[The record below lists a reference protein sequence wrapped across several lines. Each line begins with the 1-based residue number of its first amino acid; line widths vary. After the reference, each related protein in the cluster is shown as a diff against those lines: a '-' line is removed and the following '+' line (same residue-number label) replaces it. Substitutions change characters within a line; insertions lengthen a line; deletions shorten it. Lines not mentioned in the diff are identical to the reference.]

1 MGAERRGGDYQ
12 REQEKKSLAGCG
24 AVRSVKKDHFG

>member
-12 REQEKKSLAGCG
+12 REQEKEGLAGHS
-24 AVRSVKKDHFG
+24 AVRSVEKDHFG